1 MFFIEIV
8 SRLEIEWKVKW
19 ESLGTFSN
27 SGFSLARYH
36 LSGHFWLVSWTKQIW
51 LDEFEKRNKKVC
63 LMRARITE
71 FKMVTLKTINMHL
84 HWKLLQVRDRRNHFG
99 LAGPFVTKTFIFGSI
114 EFKIGQFNNR
124 SDSPLIPFRLWPNS
138 QPARCGSKSWFK
150 FWRIDSAIWWCWW
163 KWDYGCERRSNI
175 KFKLW

>member
-8 SRLEIEWKVKW
+8 SRLENEWKVKW

-27 SGFSLARYH
+27 SGFSLVRFRTSHWSAQ
-36 LSGHFWLVSWTKQIW
+36 KKIW
-51 LDEFEKRNKKVC
+51 LGEFEKRDKKVC

-71 FKMVTLKTINMHL
+71 FKMVTLETINML
-84 HWKLLQVRDRRNHFG
+84 RRWKSLQVRDPWTLSGRADRFGTESFNSRSVGRFKNHSG
-99 LAGPFVTKTFIFGSI
+99 G
-114 EFKIGQFNNR
+114 
-124 SDSPLIPFRLWPNS
+124 PLIPFRLWSNS
-138 QPARCGSKSWFK
+138 QPACCRSESWFK
-150 FWRIDSAIWWCWW
+150 FWRIDSAIWWCWCW